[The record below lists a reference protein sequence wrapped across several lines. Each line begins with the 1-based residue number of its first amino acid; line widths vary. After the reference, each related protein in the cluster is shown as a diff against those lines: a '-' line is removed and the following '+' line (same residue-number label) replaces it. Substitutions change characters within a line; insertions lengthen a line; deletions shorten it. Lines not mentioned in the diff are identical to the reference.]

1 MQTIIISLVKFYE
14 FVLRKKCQALTTN
27 FSFIYFIQGLV
38 EEDKLNSFNLPM
50 YGPSIDEV
58 KEAVKQTGLFDINE
72 IKLFESNWDPYDDSE
87 SDFVC
92 DTIQS
97 GINVAKYLR
106 AVMEPLFASHF
117 GEHILDELFERYASN
132 VAKHLK
138 REKTKY
144 SVIVVSLRS
153 KR

>member
-1 MQTIIISLVKFYE
+1 ML
-14 FVLRKKCQALTTN
+14 
-27 FSFIYFIQGLV
+27 QGMV
-38 EEDKLNSFNLPM
+38 EKERLDSFNLPI
-50 YGPSIDEV
+50 YGPSIAEV
-58 KEAVKQTGLFDINE
+58 TAVVKQSELYDINH
-72 IKLFESNWDPYDDSE
+72 IQLFESNWE
-87 SDFVC
+87 SGILMTTRKVILIVG
-92 DTIQS
+92 DTVQS